1 MIRRPLPAL
10 LIALPIALPV
20 LLRAQEPAPAAH
32 PVVKIVTNYG
42 TMTVELD
49 PQAAPK
55 TVANFLRYTK
65 EGHYKGTVFQ
75 RVIDGFMIQGGG
87 LDETLTEKPTH
98 APIPNEAPQAAQAG
112 LRNTRGTIA
121 MARTQDPDSANDQ
134 FYINLVDNGSLDS
147 RGVDAASIGY
157 CPFGRVIA
165 GMEVADAIA
174 KVRTGFQK
182 GMANVPEFPV
192 RIKDVQL
199 VKSAAK

>member
-1 MIRRPLPAL
+1 MIRRSLPAL
-10 LIALPIALPV
+10 LLAAPIL
-20 LLRAQEPAPAAH
+20 AQAPAPA
-32 PVVKIVTNYG
+32 PVANPIVKIVTNYG

-55 TVANFLRYTK
+55 TVANFLRYAK

-87 LDETLTEKPTH
+87 LDESLTEKPTH
-98 APIPNEAPQAAQAG
+98 APIRNEAPQAALAG
-112 LRNTRGTIA
+112 LKNTRGTIA

-134 FYINLVDNGSLDS
+134 FYINLVDNASLDS
-147 RGVDAASIGY
+147 RGTDAESIGY

-199 VKSAAK
+199 VKPAAK